1 MKYSIRKAT
10 INDAED
16 IDKLLTLLIRDE
28 KKYDS
33 NTNEFFTVD
42 KFYENIIPNDSNA
55 VFVATCNNKIIGYLF
70 GYILNNGDVDIDKT
84 SKLDA
89 LFVLEEYRNN
99 GIATNLINEFK
110 EWSINN
116 KAKYMEVQVLNDNE
130 EAYKLYSKEK
140 FVPFKSILINKLE
153 EI

>member
-1 MKYSIRKAT
+1 MEYNIRKAT
-10 INDAED
+10 INDADD

-42 KFYENIIPNDSNA
+42 KFYENIIPNDLNA

-70 GYILNNGDVDIDKT
+70 GYILNNGDVYIDKI

-99 GIATNLINEFK
+99 GIATNLINKFK

-116 KAKYMEVQVLNDNE
+116 KVKYMEVQVLNDNE

-140 FVPFKSILINKLE
+140 FVPFKSILMNKLE